1 MARALAVVLLCL
13 IASPA
18 GAFQVNCDDVRAFV
32 AQHGKAVAIAFA
44 VSHGATW
51 QQIREAKK
59 CLLYSQ

>member
-1 MARALAVVLLCL
+1 MARALAVVFFCL

-18 GAFQVNCDDVRAFV
+18 DAFQVSCDDVRAFV

-51 QQIREAKK
+51 SQIKEARK
-59 CLLYSQ
+59 CLRS